1 MDLTSNRSR
10 ARRGF
15 AALAVAAA
23 LTTGGVALGGGVA
36 AADTDTLAVRGE
48 EPTTTATLNPAV
60 IRWLIAANTCA
71 TIYPPGTDLTSCI
84 ANLY

>member
-10 ARRGF
+10 ARRGI

-23 LTTGGVALGGGVA
+23 LTTGGAALGGGVA
-36 AADTDTLAVRGE
+36 AAEGDTLATRSE
-48 EPTTTATLNPAV
+48 EPTTATLNPAV
-60 IRWLIAANTCA
+60 IRWVIAVNTCA

-84 ANLY
+84 ANIY